1 MDQELIKRWNSV
13 VGSCDLVYHLGDY
26 AFSHNKEYLHTLRAR
41 LNGKIIL
48 IAGNHD
54 RDKALKESRIDTI
67 YGHTK
72 SAGIKT
78 YPMVR
83 IDLAGQQI
91 ILCHYAMRVWDKSHW
106 GIWHL
111 YGHSHGSLP
120 DDPRSLSYDV
130 GVDKNNFTPLL
141 FEEVKEIMSKKTFKP
156 VDHHGEK
163 RGE

>member
-1 MDQELIKRWNSV
+1 
-13 VGSCDLVYHLGDY
+13 
-26 AFSHNKEYLHTLRAR
+26 
-41 LNGKIIL
+41 
-48 IAGNHD
+48 
-54 RDKALKESRIDTI
+54 
-67 YGHTK
+67 
-72 SAGIKT
+72 
-78 YPMVR
+78 MVR